1 MMKKKEQQAFKKE
14 VVITGFGGQGIIL
27 AGSILGKAAALGD
40 HLESTLVQSYGPE
53 SRGGACS
60 AQVVISSESIHY
72 PYIDTP
78 DILAC
83 MSQSAYDKYADQLK
97 PDGLLLIDQDL
108 VKLKTEYRDCYAIP
122 ATRLAEEMGRAMMA
136 NIIMIG
142 FITAITKVV
151 TQSAAIQSVTQS
163 VPKGTEE
170 ANTRAF
176 EKGFDYGLALLKSR
190 EKKATGRT
198 GAVS

>member
-1 MMKKKEQQAFKKE
+1 MKTKDQKPMKIE

-60 AQVVISSESIHY
+60 AQVVISTESIHY
-72 PYIDTP
+72 PYIKKP

-83 MSQSAYDKYADQLK
+83 MSQSAYEKYVADLK
-97 PDGLLLIDQDL
+97 PDGILLLDQDL
-108 VKLKTEYRDCYAIP
+108 IRLKPGNRDGFAIP
-122 ATRLAEEMGRAMMA
+122 ATRMAEELGRVMMA

-151 TQSAAIQSVTQS
+151 SREAAIQSVTQS
-163 VPKGTEE
+163 VPKGTEA
-170 ANTRAF
+170 ANTKAF
-176 EKGFDYGLALLKSR
+176 EKGFDYGLALLKGR
-190 EKKATGRT
+190 DKKAAGQT